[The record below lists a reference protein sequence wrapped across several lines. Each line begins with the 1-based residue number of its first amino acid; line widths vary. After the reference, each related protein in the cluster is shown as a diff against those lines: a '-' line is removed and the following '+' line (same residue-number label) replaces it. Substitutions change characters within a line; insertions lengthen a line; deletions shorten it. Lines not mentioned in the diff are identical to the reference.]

1 MKKRLLSILL
11 TLCMMLTLLPTAA
24 FAADETSVGTIEA
37 LRSAINASATPS
49 VKLTANIDGELVI
62 PAEKTSITIDLNG
75 KTFTNSD
82 GKNYWTI
89 KFWETGILTI
99 KDSAGGGS
107 LTFSMGSAISSQG
120 GGRVVIEGGAVRG
133 IVNTDNGTVTVN
145 GGMVTAFESYYNA
158 IENTTTNTTCM
169 INGGTVIG
177 SCISAATTQ
186 ITGGSVNATF
196 SGTGTVTNAAG
207 VEVTMYTLTLN
218 GAGSK
223 AVTSISFN
231 PSYTYGV
238 TGAQTD
244 SSGKLYV
251 WLPASYSGAVTAT
264 TADGSSYSGT
274 ISGNAATLAPSL
286 TGTVTVSGIM
296 KYNQQLTAAVTGA
309 NVADSFTY
317 QWKRGSTTI
326 GTNSATYTTVSED
339 VGQTLT
345 CVVTSSLASGSITS
359 DPTATI
365 AKADGPGAPTGL
377 SFAFDGEKPYI
388 LVGSTT
394 AMEYS
399 TGDAYTTCDTD
410 MDFRYVALP
419 VDFGV
424 LVRYKATTT
433 TEAGEAY
440 KIAFSKGG
448 TIPEGTLSTTDCTN
462 ASNNNGTITGVTS
475 AMQYRKNGTYTYTDG
490 SVPATGLASGE
501 YEVRYKA
508 HGLTLFGPA
517 TTVTIAEFVP
527 AVVTLTDLGAYMAAP
542 IKGQTPCISFETDQ
556 YTGTVAWNGDPTTF
570 LGGTA
575 YTATVTLTAKPDYTF
590 TGVGT
595 FTYAGATSVT
605 PSNNAGT
612 TLTLTI
618 VFPVTEA
625 RELAS
630 IAVTQ
635 QPTLVWKY
643 GDTFQTT
650 GMVVTATY
658 DDGTTANVT
667 GYTIDLTSTLD
678 MEDTGKTGSISY
690 TEGGIT
696 KTAQTDAITVNKADG
711 PSAPS
716 VTFSFDGDNFNKLM
730 GASTAMEYRL
740 DGGLD
745 ESGWVNCS
753 ANQDLTASLASITD
767 TNDIKVRVKA
777 TGTHEAGTVL
787 TIDITK
793 PATPTTPAASNADV
807 NGKGTLTGVTTAIE
821 YQKSGAAGWTA
832 GTGSPIS
839 LDPGTYY
846 VRVKASGTALASDNQ
861 TLTIGIFVKGTPTVA
876 DLSYDLSAAT
886 YDGYPKSVTV
896 TKVIPDIGDLTVIYK
911 TFYDIMSISP
921 PINAGSYSVIVN
933 IAGNE
938 KYNPVDGLSLGNFV
952 INKAEYSGNKTPAA
966 TVRANRAENNL
977 TVTLPDLPDGASYA
991 ASGTVAGSTPA
1002 LIDSHSIGGTTLTF
1016 STTEQTATSATIT
1029 IPVNG
1034 ATNYN
1039 SYSVV
1044 VTITAVDKEIVTIDG
1059 LTAATDLVYNGTAQ
1073 KGYTGTVA
1081 VSDNK
1086 VHSSELLYTYTST
1099 DGGGYNAATAPTDA
1113 GAYKLVVSV
1122 ADTNGDYT
1130 GAHADIT
1137 FTIAKA
1143 TITVTAKD
1151 KSAYVGD
1158 TAPVLGDDDYT
1169 VTGLV
1174 SGETLKA
1181 KPTIAYASAPDMTK
1195 TGTMA
1200 INITGTVA
1208 PDGGNY
1214 NAIIHKEGVLTIGN
1228 RPSSGGGGSYTP
1240 PAPVTKIDNGG
1251 SVTGSNLDR
1260 LISGEK
1266 TLTVDGDNGAKL
1278 VFGTEALKG
1287 IDGQTSGNIKVEMKD
1302 VSTDHQDRQPGKI
1315 VFSLTLTSGDKTIT
1329 DFGGTAT
1336 VSLPYEL
1343 KNGETAAD
1351 VNVWYLAGD
1360 GVMTEVPC
1368 SYNPVTK
1375 LATFTVTHFSLYVVG
1390 VDTPWV
1396 NPFTDVAASDW
1407 FYGAV
1412 EFANRN
1418 SLFAGTGAATFSP
1431 NRPMTRAMLWTVLA
1445 RLDGQS
1451 LSGSGVFDAARLWA
1465 MSARITDGTN
1475 PNGSITRE
1483 QMVTILWRYAGSP
1496 KADSGLS
1503 KFSDV
1508 GSVASYAAD
1517 AMAWAVENGMI
1528 AGANGALMP
1537 QDNATRAQVATILQR
1552 FIEATAK

>member
-24 FAADETSVGTIEA
+24 FAAGETSVGTIEE
-37 LRSAINASATPS
+37 LMNAIKASATPS
-49 VKLTANIDGELVI
+49 VKLTADINGFVEI
-62 PAEKTSITIDLNG
+62 PVGKTSITIDLNG
-75 KTFTNSD
+75 NTLTNSNSSD
-82 GKNYWTI
+82 YFTI
-89 KFWETGILTI
+89 KFWQTGTLTI

-107 LTFSMGSAISSQG
+107 LTYDTGTAISSEG
-120 GGRVVIEGGAVRG
+120 GGTVVIESGAVRG
-133 IVNTDNGTVTVN
+133 IFNGTNGTLIMNGGTVT
-145 GGMVTAFESYYNA
+145 AFASYYNA
-158 IENTTTNTTCM
+158 IENSTDNTICT
-169 INGGTVIG
+169 INGGTVTG
-177 SCISAATTQ
+177 SCSSAATTK

-286 TGTVTVSGIM
+286 TGTVTVSGTM
-296 KYNQQLTAAVTGA
+296 KYNQQLTATVTGTNNTGSLA
-309 NVADSFTY
+309 Y
-317 QWKRGSTTI
+317 QWKRGDTSI
-326 GTNSATYTTVSED
+326 GTGATYTTVAAD

-345 CVVTSSLASGSITS
+345 CVVTSSTQTGSITS
-359 DPTATI
+359 APTAQI
-365 AKADGPGAPTGL
+365 AKADSPAAPSVTF
-377 SFAFDGEKPYI
+377 SFDGDNANK
-388 LVGSTT
+388 LMGATT

-399 TGDAYTTCDTD
+399 LDGGVTYNFCTAADMTLNVADIKAEKDIMVRVAETDDTLVGAVHTIDILPGDAIPDGTITTTGCTSDSNDDGKLSGVTATMEYQKSGTSIWTGGSDT
-410 MDFRYVALP
+410 AP
-419 VDFGV
+419 GV
-424 LVRYKATTT
+424 SNGSYLVRYKATGQKM
-433 TEAGEAY
+433 AG
-440 KIAFSKGG
+440 
-448 TIPEGTLSTTDCTN
+448 PE
-462 ASNNNGTITGVTS
+462 
-475 AMQYRKNGTYTYTDG
+475 
-490 SVPATGLASGE
+490 
-501 YEVRYKA
+501 
-508 HGLTLFGPA
+508 
-517 TTVTIAEFVP
+517 TTVTVAEFVP
-527 AVVTLTDLGAYMAAP
+527 TVVNNLALNDDVTAP
-542 IKGQTPCISFETDQ
+542 IKGAVPSTEINDDQ
-556 YTGTVAWNGDPTTF
+556 YTGTVSWNGDPTKF

-575 YTATVTLTAKPDYTF
+575 YTATVKLSAKQGYTF
-590 TGVGT
+590 TGVGA
-595 FTYAGATSVT
+595 FTYTGATSVT
-605 PSNNAGT
+605 PSENNGS

-618 VFPVTEA
+618 VFPATEA

-630 IAVTQ
+630 IAVTT
-635 QPTLVWKY
+635 QPKLVYKY
-643 GDTFQTT
+643 EETFSAV
-650 GMVVTATY
+650 GMEVIATY
-658 DDGTTANVT
+658 DDGTTANVA
-667 GYTIDLTSTLD
+667 GYSIDLTGTLAI
-678 MEDTGKTGSISY
+678 EDTGKIGSISY

-716 VTFSFDGDNFNKLM
+716 VTFSFDGMDANKLM
-730 GASTAMEYRL
+730 GATTAMEYRL
-740 DGGLD
+740 DGGSD
-745 ESGWVNCS
+745 ESGWLSCS
-753 ANQDLTASLASITD
+753 DNQDLTDSLTSITD
-767 TNDIKVRVKA
+767 INDIKVRVKA
-777 TGTHEAGTVL
+777 TNTHEAGTVN
-787 TIDITK
+787 TINITK
-793 PATPTTPAASNADV
+793 ATTPTSPAATDADV
-807 NGKGTLTGVTTAIE
+807 SGKGTLTGVTTDME
-821 YQKSGAAGWTA
+821 YQKSSETVWIT
-832 GTGSPIS
+832 GTGSTIL

-846 VRVKASGTALASDNQ
+846 VRVKAASTKLASDNQ
-861 TLTIGIFVKGTPTVA
+861 TLTIGIFVKGTPTVP
-876 DLSYDLSAAT
+876 DLRYDLSAAT
-886 YDGYPKSVTV
+886 YDDAPQSVTV
-896 TKVIPDIGDLTVIYK
+896 TKKTTGIGDLTV
-911 TFYDIMSISP
+911 
-921 PINAGSYSVIVN
+921 
-933 IAGNE
+933 
-938 KYNPVDGLSLGNFV
+938 KYNGSTTPPTNVGTYAITVDITETAEYKSVSGLPLGNFV
-952 INKAEYSGNKTPAA
+952 INKAEYSGNKTAAA

-977 TVTLPDLPDGASYA
+977 TVTLPDLPNGASYP
-991 ASGTVAGSTPA
+991 ASGTVGGTNSA

-1016 STTEQTATSATIT
+1016 NTTEQTATSATIT

-1034 ATNYN
+1034 ANNYN
-1039 SYSVV
+1039 SYNVV

-1059 LTAATDLVYNGTAQ
+1059 LTAAINLVYNGTAQ

-1174 SGETLKA
+1174 SGETLKT

-1214 NAIIHKEGVLTIGN
+1214 NVIIHKEGVLIISN

-1240 PAPVTKIDNGG
+1240 PLVTEIDNGG

-1266 TLTVDGDNGAKL
+1266 TLTVDGNNGAKL
-1278 VFGTEALKG
+1278 VFGTEALKE
-1287 IDGQTSGNIKVEMKD
+1287 IDGQSSGNIKVEMKD
-1302 VSTDHQDRQPGKI
+1302 VSTDHQGSQPGKI

-1329 DFGGTAT
+1329 DFGGSAT

-1343 KNGETAAD
+1343 KDGETAAD
-1351 VNVWYLAGD
+1351 VTVWYLAGD
-1360 GVMTEVPC
+1360 GAMTEVPC
-1368 SYNPVTK
+1368 SYDPVTK

-1465 MSARITDGTN
+1465 MSAGITDGTN

-1496 KADSGLS
+1496 KVNSGLS
-1503 KFSDV
+1503 KFLDV

-1517 AMAWAVENGMI
+1517 AMAWAVENGII
-1528 AGANGALMP
+1528 AGANSALMP
-1537 QDNATRAQVATILQR
+1537 QDNASRVQVAAILQR